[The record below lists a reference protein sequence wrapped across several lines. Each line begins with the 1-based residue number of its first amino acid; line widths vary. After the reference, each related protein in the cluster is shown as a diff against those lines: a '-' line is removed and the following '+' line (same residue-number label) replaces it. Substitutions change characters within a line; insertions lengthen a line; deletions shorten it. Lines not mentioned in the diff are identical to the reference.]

1 MKKIGGE
8 LGIEVSKVVLNR
20 TNDMREPYG
29 NSSMIDFSILDKNG
43 CWFHICGKND
53 WGYLLTEA
61 LQPLL
66 EYALGIF
73 KEIDKKLKAY
83 KGQPEIIGLGKNEF
97 RAVDIIHRLRGFGE
111 PVEEYKGIPVIK
123 LRADNKIE
131 LLGLVENDEL
141 PFR

>member
-8 LGIEVSKVVLNR
+8 LGIEVNKIVLNR
-20 TNDMREPYG
+20 EKDVREPYG

-43 CWFHICGKND
+43 HWFHICGEND

-66 EYALGIF
+66 KYALEVF
-73 KEIDKKLKAY
+73 QEIDNKLNSY
-83 KGQPEIIGLGKNEF
+83 HGQPEIIGLGKNEY

-111 PVEEYKGIPVIK
+111 PIEMYKGTPITK
-123 LRADNKIE
+123 LRSNNKIE
-131 LLGLVENDEL
+131 LFGLVENDEL
-141 PFR
+141 PF